1 MAHVRRNAHR
11 DFMTNHKTEVVE
23 FISRCKKKKAAI
35 PEKMARLR
43 GHLSRRIALK

>member
-1 MAHVRRNAHR
+1 MAHVRRKANR
-11 DFMTNHKTEVVE
+11 DFPTNDKTGVVE

-43 GHLSRRIALK
+43 GHLSRRIALR